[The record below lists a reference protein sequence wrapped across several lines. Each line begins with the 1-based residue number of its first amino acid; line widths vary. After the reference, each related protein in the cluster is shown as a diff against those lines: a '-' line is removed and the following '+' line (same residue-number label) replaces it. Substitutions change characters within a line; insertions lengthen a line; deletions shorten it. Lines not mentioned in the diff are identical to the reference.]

1 MEKQCILSIGR
12 EFGSGGHLIGKKLSE
27 HYHLPF
33 YDYDL
38 LKNIASE
45 KNLDLKL
52 LESYDERPRNR
63 FLTRTV
69 RGFSNSPE
77 ENVARIQFEWLLEK
91 ANSVFE
97 TDEYKR
103 NTTPGIKSIPRYK
116 DLSLFSMEYFKV

>member
-91 ANSVFE
+91 AE
-97 TDEYKR
+97 K
-103 NTTPGIKSIPRYK
+103 G
-116 DLSLFSMEYFKV
+116 